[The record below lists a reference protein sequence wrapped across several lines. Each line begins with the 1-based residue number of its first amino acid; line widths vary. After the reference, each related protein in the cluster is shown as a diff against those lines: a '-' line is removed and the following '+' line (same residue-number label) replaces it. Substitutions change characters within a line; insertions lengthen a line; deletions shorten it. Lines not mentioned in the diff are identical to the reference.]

1 MIIYVHEFHV
11 SSGHKYKLI
20 KKHYRNK
27 EEAEEKQKLLG
38 GTLYVCQVTGVIK

>member
-1 MIIYVHEFHV
+1 MTIYVHEFLI

-27 EEAEEKQKLLG
+27 EEAEELHKLLG
-38 GTLYVCQVTGVIK
+38 GTLYVCQVTEVIK